1 VTLRNASSGDRVSLC
16 GYDMFTALRI
26 EIDDPS
32 GSRLQPLL
40 DESRTYGFNLWRV
53 FGQASRTENG
63 YYDLRPTEPG
73 YYQALDRLAKRL
85 TAKLAVQLFKLSH
98 HGSRQNVT
106 PELLDLIEP
115 ERVLVCTDGSQYN
128 HPDEDALEL
137 VRKHY
142 PGVPIIF
149 SDDTPV
155 TQERAAQL
163 GATGPSSFSPTIK
176 LPPAQ

>member
-1 VTLRNASSGDRVSLC
+1 VTSSQL
-16 GYDMFTALRI
+16 
-26 EIDDPS
+26 PS
-32 GSRLQPLL
+32 RSSTGSTIQLP
-40 DESRTYGFNLWRV
+40 
-53 FGQASRTENG
+53 
-63 YYDLRPTEPG
+63 
-73 YYQALDRLAKRL
+73 L
-85 TAKLAVQLFKLSH
+85 TAGTA
-98 HGSRQNVT
+98 GSARYAHVV
-106 PELLDLIEP
+106 EP